1 MEKKETEE
9 EKVEAKRNFLI
20 HICSAANEIYTAIE
34 LLGQDA
40 TKSETY
46 RKLARCYIELYT
58 LAMEDE

>member
-1 MEKKETEE
+1 MESKHDFINH
-9 EKVEAKRNFLI
+9 V
-20 HICSAANEIYTAIE
+20 CSAANEIYSAIE